1 MATAPFRLAGV
12 IGWPIGQSRSPLI
25 HGHWMAEH
33 GIAGAYL
40 PMAVRPEA
48 LETALR
54 GLAAL
59 GFAGCNV
66 TVPHKEAAARI
77 VDRIDDV
84 ARRIGAV
91 NTVMVEADGSLS
103 GTNTDGVG
111 FTESL
116 RQGAPG
122 WRGDEGLAVVLG
134 AGGGA
139 RSVVASLLDLGVP
152 EVRIANRTR
161 ARADQ
166 LRTEFGPRVT
176 VVDWEKRAGALD
188 GAALLVNTTKLGM
201 TGEAPL
207 HLPLD
212 ALPRAAVV
220 TDIVFN
226 PLHPPLL
233 RDAAARG
240 HRVVDGLGM
249 LLHQARPAFRAWF
262 GVDPR
267 VTAELRA
274 KAERSVAG
282 Q

>member
-1 MATAPFRLAGV
+1 
-12 IGWPIGQSRSPLI
+12 
-25 HGHWMAEH
+25 
-33 GIAGAYL
+33 
-40 PMAVRPEA
+40 
-48 LETALR
+48 LR

-166 LRTEFGPRVT
+166 LRAEFGPRVT